1 MKDRQR
7 ERDRKKLFSGEEEV
21 QHCAT
26 AAPRP
31 VSAESHKNLTGTQ
44 LGDHVGEPQ
53 ITSFYILQHSCFSAG
68 GGLCFPRIPVQG
80 SGTTVVCVR
89 SAHSYS

>member
-7 ERDRKKLFSGEEEV
+7 EKEKLFGGEEEV
-21 QHCAT
+21 RRCAT

-31 VSAESHKNLTGTQ
+31 LCAESHKNLTGTP

-80 SGTTVVCVR
+80 SGTTVVCVCVV
-89 SAHSYS
+89 SA